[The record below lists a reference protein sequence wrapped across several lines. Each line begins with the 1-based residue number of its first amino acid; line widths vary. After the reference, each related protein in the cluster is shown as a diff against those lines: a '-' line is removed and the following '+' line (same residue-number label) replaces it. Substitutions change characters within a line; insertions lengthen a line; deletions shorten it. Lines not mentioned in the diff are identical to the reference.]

1 MGRRRRSRSLR
12 AKDVKGLLALF
23 ALGGIFLAVSALFS
37 FVQESPGAAFLV
49 ALGAAVAW
57 VLRRRGLR
65 KRAANEAEARRAR
78 LLGYDLADLDALS
91 GAEFE
96 AWIAEVL
103 TAAGFRTEDIRTSGD
118 FGVDVIAEIDG
129 VRFGIQ
135 AKRYSSNVGNS
146 AVQEANAGA
155 EFHRCDVPAVV
166 TQSGFT
172 RAAIAQAERS
182 QPPCLLVGR
191 DDIHEMAERLRLAGA
206 RMRDAG

>member
-1 MGRRRRSRSLR
+1 M
-12 AKDVKGLLALF
+12 KGILALLV
-23 ALGGIFLAVSALFS
+23 LGGIFLAVSALFS
-37 FVQESPGAAFLV
+37 FVQDRPGAALLV

-57 VLRRRGLR
+57 GLRRRGLLR
-65 KRAANEAEARRAR
+65 RAAAAAEERRAR
-78 LLGYDLADLDALS
+78 LLGYELADLDALS

-135 AKRYSSNVGNS
+135 AKRYSANVGNS

-182 QPPCLLVGR
+182 QPPCVLIGR
-191 DDIHEMAERLRLAGA
+191 DEIHEMAERLQRAGA
-206 RMRDAG
+206 PVRRAG

>member
-1 MGRRRRSRSLR
+1 M
-12 AKDVKGLLALF
+12 KGILALLV
-23 ALGGIFLAVSALFS
+23 LGGIFLAVSALFS
-37 FVQESPGAAFLV
+37 FVQDRPGAALLV

-57 VLRRRGLR
+57 GLRRRGLLR
-65 KRAANEAEARRAR
+65 REAAAAEARRAR
-78 LLGYDLADLDALS
+78 LLGYELADLDALS

-135 AKRYSSNVGNS
+135 AKRYSANVGNS

-172 RAAIAQAERS
+172 RAALAQAARS
-182 QPPCLLVGR
+182 QPPCVLIGR
-191 DDIHEMAERLRLAGA
+191 DEIHEMAERLQRAGA
-206 RMRDAG
+206 RVRRPG